1 MRKTLPHRCRDRGRP
16 AQYLPGVARATTR
29 VRTVPAEAARR
40 LLLEGCA
47 LAHPP
52 LPATRARVISLVR
65 ALGFVQVD
73 SISSVERAHHLAM
86 HARLEGYAPAA
97 LAFHSEQART
107 VFEHWTHDA
116 SLVRADWLPWWTR
129 RFDATRRRFLAG
141 DWMRRRL
148 GRNWRKSTSELV
160 KMLEDRGPMSLR
172 EVHDHLD
179 ARHPRSSGWWDWSP
193 HKAALEFLWR
203 TGSVAIHSR
212 RGFEKVYDLASRVH
226 GRLPAPPSPSAHREW
241 ACVEALARLGA
252 ATPQEIAGFM
262 GAVSTSEARAW
273 CDAAARDGRIDRVR
287 LERLGRGPR
296 AGFARRNWEAT
307 AGRGRPDR
315 TPRLL
320 SPFDPLIRDRGRA
333 LELFGLDYRFEAFVP
348 AARRRYGYYTMP
360 VLVGDQFACRLD
372 LASDRPSGTLRVD
385 RAWAEPGTPRRDAAN
400 FGKAAADRLAGQL
413 GLRLQWKPRSIE
425 LAHGGHAL

>member
-1 MRKTLPHRCRDRGRP
+1 M
-16 AQYLPGVARATTR
+16 ARATTQS
-29 VRTVPAEAARR
+29 RTVPADAARR

-47 LAHPP
+47 LARPP
-52 LPATRARVISLVR
+52 VPATRARVISVVR

-73 SISSVERAHHLAM
+73 SISSVERAHHPTM
-86 HARLEGYAPAA
+86 HARLDGYAPAA
-97 LAFHSEQART
+97 LAFHAERSRT
-107 VFEHWTHDA
+107 LFEHWTHDA

-129 RFDATRRRFLAG
+129 RFEATHRRFLAS

-148 GRNWRKSTSELV
+148 GRNWRETTRELV
-160 KMLEDRGPMSLR
+160 GMLDDRGPMSLR
-172 EVHDHLD
+172 EVHDRLD

-212 RGFEKVYDLASRVH
+212 RGFEKVYDVAARVH
-226 GRLPAPPSPSAHREW
+226 GPLPAQPRPSEHREW
-241 ACVEALARLGA
+241 ACMEALSRLGA

-262 GAVSTSEARAW
+262 GAVSTAEARAW
-273 CDAAARDGRIDRVR
+273 CDTAAKDGRIDAVR
-287 LERLGRGPR
+287 LERLGRAPR
-296 AGFARRNWEAT
+296 AGFARRDWKA
-307 AGRGRPDR
+307 AADRARSDR

-360 VLVGDQFACRLD
+360 VLVGDRFVGRLD

-385 RAWAEPGTPRRDAAN
+385 RAWAEPGTPGRDASRFA
-400 FGKAAADRLAGQL
+400 KAAADRLAGQL
-413 GLRLQWKPRSIE
+413 GLRLQWKPRSVGR
-425 LAHGGHAL
+425 AHGGHVR